1 MMSNIVHLVLVL
13 YICIMYV
20 PNTGILKI
28 LHNSDLIVFVHV
40 LVWLGWVEFLLSWDE
55 GHQAQ
60 YLVGSNSVI
69 QISRICLNQMEK
81 HTY

>member
-1 MMSNIVHLVLVL
+1 
-13 YICIMYV
+13 MYV

-55 GHQAQ
+55 GHQAK
-60 YLVGSNSVI
+60 YS
-69 QISRICLNQMEK
+69 
-81 HTY
+81 